1 MPVEIRAVAAEE
13 FAAWVAVMLA
23 AEHDDADP
31 VPEAAFRRPAVDLA
45 RTLGGFDGDRVVATF
60 RSFPTRLTV
69 PGGEIAAD
77 AITDVGVASSHR
89 RRGLLTAMM
98 RRDLAA
104 AGERGEPVAILIA
117 SEAAIYGRYGFG
129 CAADWGVWCLDPRR
143 AEFPT
148 ALAAPAEVRLEPVSA
163 AALATIGPAVYERY
177 RREQPGAIVR
187 NERWWTIALDLVEQ
201 PRPVRRQQIVLA
213 RSPAGEP
220 VGYLRYHVD
229 MRWEDNFPAGTLVV
243 DELLATTPAA
253 YARLWRY
260 CCEVDLV
267 TEVRA
272 PARPGTEALP
282 WLLTDGRVARLTRR
296 SDGLWVRVL
305 DVARSLTARR
315 YDREGS
321 ITVEVVDALGI
332 AAGIWSL
339 DASPAGADCHPT
351 RATADLVLTVQ
362 ALGAAL
368 LGGVGLT
375 TLHQAGLVLEQAP
388 GALATADGLLRSRV
402 PPWCNTVF

>member
-117 SEAAIYGRYGFG
+117 AEAAIYGRYGFG

-143 AEFPT
+143 AEFST
-148 ALAAPAEVRLEPVSA
+148 SLAEPAEVGLEPLSA
-163 AALATIGPAVYERY
+163 AALATVGPAVYERY

-229 MRWEDNFPAGTLVV
+229 MRWEDNSPAGTLVV

-272 PARPGTEALP
+272 PARPWPIRTRCCTTAGPGCGADRRRWPAPRAPARAPGRPGAAWSGRPTRAARHPGPGRSGPGRRWP
-282 WLLTDGRVARLTRR
+282 WWDGSRPPRATRPVTRCRRR
-296 SDGLWVRVL
+296 SR
-305 DVARSLTARR
+305 AHRPPRR
-315 YDREGS
+315 YDRE
-321 ITVEVVDALGI
+321 
-332 AAGIWSL
+332 
-339 DASPAGADCHPT
+339 
-351 RATADLVLTVQ
+351 
-362 ALGAAL
+362 
-368 LGGVGLT
+368 
-375 TLHQAGLVLEQAP
+375 
-388 GALATADGLLRSRV
+388 
-402 PPWCNTVF
+402 